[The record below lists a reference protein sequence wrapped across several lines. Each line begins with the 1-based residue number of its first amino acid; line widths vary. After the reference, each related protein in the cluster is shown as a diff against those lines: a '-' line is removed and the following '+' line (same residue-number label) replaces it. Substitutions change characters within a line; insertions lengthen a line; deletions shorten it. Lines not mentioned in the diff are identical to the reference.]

1 MAGVSGVTT
10 KLDHWRTHTRL
21 HHGSHR
27 QLLSTPSTPY
37 PMDVDAII
45 VPTGRNA
52 AAMRQAMRL
61 AGKLNCTLMALCS
74 KYSSAA
80 AVAAMPEA
88 KGIKLIA
95 LDAGKLP
102 QGVLPAFRT
111 CDLLKGTK
119 FARNT
124 DTSAKRNLGLLLARL
139 IGWNKIVFLDDD
151 ITVPEPLDLR
161 EAAGLTSYYAGVGLN
176 IEGMR
181 DNSVVCHAYREAGG
195 KQDVFVGGGALAV
208 AVNATTSF
216 FPNIYNEDW
225 FFLLDDDGLKATTLT
240 GKALQREYDPFAH
253 EDRARREEFGDTLAE
268 GLFWLLD
275 EGRTINDADEAHWQ
289 DFLGRRRGFI
299 AKTAEMVGQLAPSD
313 RRSRMFTSL
322 EAACGRSQLITPRSC
337 VRFVEAWHQDR
348 LTWRQHLER
357 MHWNLVVKKRM
368 AHRDRRTL
376 AAVRRLLCSLEL
388 RRYHLSLPVERL
400 DHDPADLD
408 GPLAVAVGE

>member
-1 MAGVSGVTT
+1 MTNQ
-10 KLDHWRTHTRL
+10 LDHWRTHTRL

-52 AAMRQAMRL
+52 AAMRQAMEL

-74 KYSSAA
+74 KWSSAA

-88 KGIKLIA
+88 KGVKLIA
-95 LDAGKLP
+95 IDAGKLP
-102 QGVLPAFRT
+102 EGVVPAFRT
-111 CDLLKGTK
+111 CELLKGTK
-119 FARNT
+119 FARKT

-139 IGWNKIVFLDDD
+139 IGWNKVVFLDDD

-161 EAAGLTSYYAGVGLN
+161 DAAGLTSYYAGVGLK
-176 IEGMR
+176 IEGMP

-225 FFLLDDDGLKATTLT
+225 FFLLDDDGLQATTLT
-240 GKALQREYDPFAH
+240 GTAVQKQYDPFAH
-253 EDRARREEFGDTLAE
+253 EDRARLEEFGDTLAE

-275 EGRTINDADEAHWQ
+275 QGRTIGDADEAHWV
-289 DFLGRRRGFI
+289 DFIARRRGFI
-299 AKTAEMVGQLAPSD
+299 AKTAEMVGQLPISD
-313 RRSRMFTSL
+313 RRARMLTSL
-322 EAACGRSQLITPRSC
+322 DAARGRSELITPRWC
-337 VRFVEAWHQDR
+337 GRYVEAWRQDR
-348 LTWRQHLER
+348 FTWRRHLGE
-357 MHWNLVVKKRM
+357 MHRSLVVKKRKE
-368 AHRDRRTL
+368 HRNRRTL
-376 AAVRRLLCSLEL
+376 AAVRGLLCSLEL
-388 RRYHLSLPVERL
+388 KRFHLSLPVERL